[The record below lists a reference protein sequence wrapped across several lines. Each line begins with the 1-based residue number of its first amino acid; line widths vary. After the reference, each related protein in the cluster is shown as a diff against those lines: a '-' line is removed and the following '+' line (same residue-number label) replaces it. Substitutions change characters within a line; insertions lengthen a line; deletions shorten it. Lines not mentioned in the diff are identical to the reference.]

1 MSKIPLEETLLI
13 EETSISEFV
22 NFSTKY
28 IEYLSKGFDENPH
41 TVCQTLYKYIL
52 ATLQKNAVDVGIAFL
67 DLERK
72 GENNTEK

>member
-1 MSKIPLEETLLI
+1 MLKVPLEETLLV

-28 IEYLSKGFDENPH
+28 IEYLSKGFDDSPY
-41 TVCQTLYKYIL
+41 TICQTLYKYIM

-67 DLERK
+67 DLERR